1 MKYTVVLI
9 KPIYMQLL
17 HTPTPDSLKPQ
28 KQSVDAP
35 TTFHHLHE
43 GKRHAYD
50 VSQLLPM
57 PKTKKHQL

>member
-1 MKYTVVLI
+1 
-9 KPIYMQLL
+9 MQLL